1 MRRVI
6 QVATTCLLA
15 ALAILAV
22 QVSAQEVNTNDR
34 TFMTFSNTVE
44 LPGVTLEP
52 GTYEFRLADTD
63 SRNVVQVLRKE
74 SREPLG
80 QWTFVQAQRERVSD
94 DTVVMFR
101 ENREGATPA
110 VQYWYFPGEKI
121 GKEFIYPKDQAEK
134 IAARTGQT
142 VQSEDGPITPSAN
155 ARAGDADASAP
166 AAASAESVNRDAPA
180 ASQPTAAAGSTT
192 GNRGITPSEE
202 PRAEAAI
209 PEPEPA
215 VEARAESRQVEPAP
229 RPVGTSGS
237 AAAEQQ
243 PAPAAEPAREL
254 PDTASPLPLAGL
266 IGLLSLA
273 GAAALRVFR
282 S

>member
-1 MRRVI
+1 
-6 QVATTCLLA
+6 
-15 ALAILAV
+15 
-22 QVSAQEVNTNDR
+22 
-34 TFMTFSNTVE
+34 
-44 LPGVTLEP
+44 
-52 GTYEFRLADTD
+52 
-63 SRNVVQVLRKE
+63 VLRKD

-110 VQYWYFPGEKI
+110 VQYWYFPGEKV
-121 GKEFIYPKDQAEK
+121 GKEFIYPKDQAER

-142 VQSEDGPITPSAN
+142 VQSSDGAVTPSAN
-155 ARAGDADASAP
+155 ARAGDADASSDA
-166 AAASAESVNRDAPA
+166 VRRDAPA

-192 GNRGITPSEE
+192 GNRGVTPREDARSEA
-202 PRAEAAI
+202 PI
-209 PEPEPA
+209 PQPEPA
-215 VEARAESRQVEPAP
+215 VEARAESPAQVEPAP

-237 AAAEQQ
+237 VAADQQPVSGAAQ
-243 PAPAAEPAREL
+243 PAPSAEPAREL
-254 PDTASPLPLAGL
+254 PDTASPLPIAAL

-273 GAAALRVFR
+273 GAAGLRVFR